1 MNRIHQTRLA
11 CGWSHF
17 AEGKQSKSK
26 SSPSQEYSDMSKD
39 SVETGAKLRIRGYM
53 SRGESVPE
61 VIMTDWNRSNTG
73 LIARL
78 ASMQLKWSTGS
89 GIERA

>member
-1 MNRIHQTRLA
+1 
-11 CGWSHF
+11 
-17 AEGKQSKSK
+17 
-26 SSPSQEYSDMSKD
+26 MSKD

-89 GIERA
+89 GIEGA